1 MIGAQVVYQHTIPK
15 PGELSEAGN
24 RFYKEKLQAILEPDH
39 IGEFVAIEPNSGRY
53 FLGDT
58 GAKALIAARE
68 TMPDSLFFLARV
80 GYPAAD
86 SLGGYGFR
94 KRVA

>member
-1 MIGAQVVYQHTIPK
+1 MVHQQTIPK
-15 PGELSEAGN
+15 PGKLSEAGN
-24 RFYKEKLQAILEPDH
+24 RFYKKKLQAILEPDH
-39 IGEFVAIEPNSGRY
+39 IGEFVAIEPDSGRY

-58 GAKALIAARE
+58 GAKALMAARKA
-68 TMPDSLFFLARV
+68 MPDSLFFLARV

-94 KRVA
+94 ERVA

>member
-1 MIGAQVVYQHTIPK
+1 MAYQQTIPK
-15 PGELSEAGN
+15 PGELSEAGK
-24 RFYKEKLQAILEPDH
+24 RVYKEKLQAILEPEH
-39 IGEFVAIEPNSGRY
+39 IGEFVAIEPDSGRY
-53 FLGDT
+53 FLSDT

-68 TMPDSLFFLARV
+68 AMPDSLFFLARV